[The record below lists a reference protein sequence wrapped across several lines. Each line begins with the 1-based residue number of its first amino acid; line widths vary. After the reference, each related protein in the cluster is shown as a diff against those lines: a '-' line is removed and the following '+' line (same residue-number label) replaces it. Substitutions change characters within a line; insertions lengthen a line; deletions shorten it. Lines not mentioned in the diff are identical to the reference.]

1 MKLTVCAS
9 ALILLLAMTVIY
21 VAVSDTSS
29 EDLSAQVKP
38 VVSDP
43 EANREM
49 ERRLMSMPV
58 TLVFEREPLNDA
70 IEDLV
75 NLTRFSIEVKDV
87 EPRDPSQMFLNTTV
101 SDMPFLDAL
110 KVIAAQHDLAV
121 RITPNGVILTGKPEK
136 YPLPSAR
143 SK

>member
-1 MKLTVCAS
+1 MKLTLVVS
-9 ALILLLAMTVIY
+9 SLILLLAVAVIY

-43 EANREM
+43 EAYREM
-49 ERRLMSMPV
+49 ERRLMGMPV

-75 NLTRFSIEVKDV
+75 NLTRFSIQVKDV
-87 EPRDPSQMFLNTTV
+87 EPRDPSRMLLSTMV
-101 SDMPFLDAL
+101 SDTPLLEAL

-121 RITPNGVILTGKPEK
+121 RITPDGVVLTGRPEK
-136 YPLPSAR
+136 YPLPPAESN
-143 SK
+143 